1 MNSYRYTDCGLDNVI
16 IDGVSFV
23 ADDAGD
29 EVLSIPNINGLH
41 HVIALGIVTREAMMN
56 GREMRFLRTEMGM
69 TQAEL
74 AAIIHREP
82 LTISRWERGESEI
95 DANAETIVRLLAN
108 EKLGLEMREHVGAI
122 SGWSVPRAMT
132 SSIHI
137 DGTDPNNYKLA
148 A

>member
-23 ADDAGD
+23 ADDAGE

-41 HVIALGIVTREAMMN
+41 HVIALGIVTREVMMS
-56 GREMRFLRTEMGM
+56 GREMRFLRTEMGV

-74 AAIIHREP
+74 AAMIHREP
-82 LTISRWERGESEI
+82 LTISRWERGETDI

-108 EKLGLEMREHVGAI
+108 EKLGLDMTDHVGAI
-122 SGWSVPRAMT
+122 SGWSIPSAT
-132 SSIHI
+132 SRPIHI
-137 DGTDPNNYKLA
+137 DGTDPDNYKLA